1 MARTKTPGFG
11 RRGREQAEPRQP
23 KVTTVQRLKTLGAQ
37 WLQATGLQ
45 RKKVHGG
52 KTAFK
57 PSRQR
62 P

>member
-1 MARTKTPGFG
+1 MVKKKTFGFG
-11 RRGREQAEPRQP
+11 KRSREQAEPSVL
-23 KVTTVQRLKTLGAQ
+23 KVTAVQRLKMLGAQ

-45 RKKVHGG
+45 RKKAHGG
-52 KTAFK
+52 KSVFK